1 MDLDEIE
8 AMNDRERAAIIEK
21 MELERLRPVSHYDP
35 TTRQVDSAE
44 RLRLLLDAIDG
55 KDG

>member
-21 MELERLRPVSHYDP
+21 IELERLRPVSHYDP
-35 TTRQVDSAE
+35 TARQVDSAE